1 MPNYEQDNKLNG
13 YETYQIYQALRL
25 HFTTDYDAVKYNFKT
40 AVKVDTF
47 EKRRD
52 RYFFEKLSRNYN
64 REQLIEYFTANLVHN
79 PNKWIGEFEDSRL
92 NEYISRKEKLT
103 YLVTEDMKKMSN
115 KGYTFDELCSL
126 SDDKTWNPLI
136 EALRS
141 DEIHIETVTIIDILV
156 NFLNRV
162 KSEIN
167 DPLDINKEVIDLV
180 LKYKLIM
187 LLCPLPRKRLKNKVL
202 SLFTTQPN
210 YGNIDS
216 AVN

>member
-1 MPNYEQDNKLNG
+1 MNG
-13 YETYQIYQALRL
+13 YETYKIYQALKL

-64 REQLIEYFTANLVHN
+64 REELIQYFAANLIHN
-79 PNKWIGEFEDSRL
+79 TNMWIGEFNENRL

-103 YLVTEDMKKMSN
+103 YLVTEDMKKMAD
-115 KGYTFDELCSL
+115 KGYTFDDLCSL
-126 SDDKTWNPLI
+126 FDNKTWNPLI

-141 DEIHIETVTIIDILV
+141 DEIHIETVAVIDILV

-162 KSEIN
+162 KSEIS
-167 DPLDINKEVIDLV
+167 DPLGINKQMIDLV

-187 LLCPLPRKRLKNKVL
+187 LQSPLPREKLKNKVL
-202 SLFTTQPN
+202 SLFTTQPIC
-210 YGNIDS
+210 GNIDS
-216 AVN
+216 VS

>member
-1 MPNYEQDNKLNG
+1 VNG
-13 YETYQIYQALRL
+13 YETYKIYQALKL

-64 REQLIEYFTANLVHN
+64 REELIQYFAANLIHN
-79 PNKWIGEFEDSRL
+79 TNMWIGEFNENRL

-103 YLVTEDMKKMSN
+103 YLVTEDMKKMAD
-115 KGYTFDELCSL
+115 KGYTFDDLCSL
-126 SDDKTWNPLI
+126 FDNKTWNPLI

-141 DEIHIETVTIIDILV
+141 DEIHIETVAVIDILV

-162 KSEIN
+162 KSEIS
-167 DPLDINKEVIDLV
+167 DPLGINKQMIDLV

-187 LLCPLPRKRLKNKVL
+187 LQSPLPREKLKNKVL
-202 SLFTTQPN
+202 SLFTTQPIC
-210 YGNIDS
+210 GNIDS
-216 AVN
+216 VS

>member
-1 MPNYEQDNKLNG
+1 VNG
-13 YETYQIYQALRL
+13 YETYKIYQALRL

-64 REQLIEYFTANLVHN
+64 REELIQYFAANLIHN
-79 PNKWIGEFEDSRL
+79 TNMWIGEFNDNRL

-103 YLVTEDMKKMSN
+103 YLVTEDMKKMSD
-115 KGYTFDELCSL
+115 KGYTFDDLCSL
-126 SDDKTWNPLI
+126 FDNKTWNPLI

-141 DEIHIETVTIIDILV
+141 DEIHIETVAVIDILV

-162 KSEIN
+162 KSEIS
-167 DPLDINKEVIDLV
+167 DPLDINKQMINLV

-187 LLCPLPRKRLKNKVL
+187 LQSPLPREKLKNKVL
-202 SLFTTQPN
+202 SLFTNQPIC
-210 YGNIDS
+210 GNIDS
-216 AVN
+216 VS

>member
-1 MPNYEQDNKLNG
+1 MNG
-13 YETYQIYQALRL
+13 YETYKIYQALKL

-64 REQLIEYFTANLVHN
+64 REELIQYFAANLIHN
-79 PNKWIGEFEDSRL
+79 TNMWIGEFNENRL

-103 YLVTEDMKKMSN
+103 YLVTEDMKKMAD
-115 KGYTFDELCSL
+115 KGYTFDDLCSL
-126 SDDKTWNPLI
+126 FDNKTWNPLI

-141 DEIHIETVTIIDILV
+141 DEIHIETVAVIDILV

-162 KSEIN
+162 KSEIS
-167 DPLDINKEVIDLV
+167 DPLGINKQMIDLV

-187 LLCPLPRKRLKNKVL
+187 LQSPLPREKLKNKVL
-202 SLFTTQPN
+202 SLFTNQPIC
-210 YGNIDS
+210 GNIDS
-216 AVN
+216 VS

>member
-1 MPNYEQDNKLNG
+1 MNG
-13 YETYQIYQALRL
+13 YETYKIYQALKL

-64 REQLIEYFTANLVHN
+64 REELIQYFAANLIHN
-79 PNKWIGEFEDSRL
+79 TNMWIGEFNENRL

-103 YLVTEDMKKMSN
+103 YLVTEDMKKMAD
-115 KGYTFDELCSL
+115 KGYTFDDLCSL
-126 SDDKTWNPLI
+126 FDNKTWNPLI

-141 DEIHIETVTIIDILV
+141 DEIHIETVAVIDILV

-162 KSEIN
+162 KSEIS
-167 DPLDINKEVIDLV
+167 DPLDINKQMIDLV

-187 LLCPLPRKRLKNKVL
+187 LQSPLPREKLKNKVL
-202 SLFTTQPN
+202 SLFTTQPIC
-210 YGNIDS
+210 GNIDS
-216 AVN
+216 VS

>member
-1 MPNYEQDNKLNG
+1 MNG
-13 YETYQIYQALRL
+13 YETYKIYQALRL

-64 REQLIEYFTANLVHN
+64 REELIQYFAANLIHN
-79 PNKWIGEFEDSRL
+79 TNMWIGEFNDNRL

-103 YLVTEDMKKMSN
+103 YLVTEDMKKMSD
-115 KGYTFDELCSL
+115 KGYTFDDLCSL
-126 SDDKTWNPLI
+126 FDNKTWNPLI

-141 DEIHIETVTIIDILV
+141 DEIHIETVAVIDILV

-162 KSEIN
+162 KSEIS
-167 DPLDINKEVIDLV
+167 DPLDINKQMINLV

-187 LLCPLPRKRLKNKVL
+187 LQSPLPREKLKNKVL
-202 SLFTTQPN
+202 SLFTNQPIC
-210 YGNIDS
+210 GNIDS
-216 AVN
+216 VS